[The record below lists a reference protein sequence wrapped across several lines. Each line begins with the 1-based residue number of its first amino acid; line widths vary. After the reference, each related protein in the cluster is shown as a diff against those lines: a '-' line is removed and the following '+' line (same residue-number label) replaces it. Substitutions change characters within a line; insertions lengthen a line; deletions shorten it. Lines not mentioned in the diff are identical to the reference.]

1 MQSKEEELYELVND
15 LEIGMVDFIDRL
27 SYKEVDRLIKE
38 LSEDLINSKSG
49 RTP

>member
-1 MQSKEEELYELVND
+1 MISKEEELLELVND
-15 LEIGMVDFIDRL
+15 FEMGMVDFIDRL

-38 LSEDLINSKSG
+38 LSEELINSRSG